1 MKFPITG
8 ISQESIV
15 SPSTPESASRSQR
28 WRARRAIWRP
38 AAEPFDPAG
47 FDVAPLGEREAKIFV
62 VEHHYSAS
70 YPAARLAVGLFE
82 GRNLAGVAVFSVPMR
97 DAVLTRWTGLDRAR
111 ACELGRF
118 VLLDRIPGN
127 AETWFLARAMGCV
140 RREKS
145 IDAVVAFSDPLIRR
159 DRNGA
164 ILMPGHVGGIYASAS
179 AFYAGRSRARN
190 LWFDADGRVV
200 SERALS
206 KLAHDDRGAERVYAR
221 LRAAG
226 APARLPFEAGDAYI
240 ARALASGPF
249 ERRAHPG
256 NHAYL
261 LACGAPSVRRRL
273 RESWAVRHGHK
284 APPRLTEA
292 MGMAPG

>member
-1 MKFPITG
+1 
-8 ISQESIV
+8 V
-15 SPSTPESASRSQR
+15 NASAPDAPSRSQR
-28 WRARRAIWRP
+28 WRERRSIWRP
-38 AAEPFDPAG
+38 TAEFFDPAG
-47 FDVAPLGEREAKIFV
+47 FDVAPIGEREAKAFV

-82 GRNLAGVAVFSVPMR
+82 GRTLAGVAVFSVPMR
-97 DAVLTRWTGLDRAR
+97 DAVLTRWTGLDRTR

-118 VLLDRIPGN
+118 VLLDRIAGN
-127 AETWFLARAMGCV
+127 AETWFLARALGCV

-145 IDAVVAFSDPLIRR
+145 IDAVVAFSDPLMRCDAKGRVI
-159 DRNGA
+159 
-164 ILMPGHVGGIYASAS
+164 MPGHVGGIYASSS
-179 AFYAGRSRARN
+179 AYYAGRSRARN

-206 KLAHDDRGAERVYAR
+206 KLARDDRGAERVYAR

-226 APARLPFEAGDAYI
+226 APARLPFEVGDAYI
-240 ARALASGPF
+240 ARALANGPF

-261 LACGAPSVRRRL
+261 LASGAPSVRRRL
-273 RESWAVRHGHK
+273 RESWAVLHGRK
-284 APPRLTEA
+284 PAPRLGQEKETA
-292 MGMAPG
+292 LR

>member
-1 MKFPITG
+1 MAPI
-8 ISQESIV
+8 
-15 SPSTPESASRSQR
+15 
-28 WRARRAIWRP
+28 
-38 AAEPFDPAG
+38 
-47 FDVAPLGEREAKIFV
+47 GEREAKAFV
-62 VEHHYSAS
+62 VAHHYSAS

-82 GRNLAGVAVFSVPMR
+82 GRKLAGVAVFSVPMR
-97 DAVLTRWTGLDRAR
+97 DAVLTRWTGLDRTR

-145 IDAVVAFSDPLIRR
+145 IDAIVAFSDPMIRR
-159 DRNGA
+159 DTTGRVV
-164 ILMPGHVGGIYASAS
+164 MPGHVGGIYASAS
-179 AFYAGRSRARN
+179 AFYAGRSRARK
-190 LWFDADGRVV
+190 LWLDADGRVV

-206 KLAHDDRGAERVYAR
+206 KLARDERGAERVYAR

-226 APARLPFEAGDAYI
+226 APARVPFESGDAYI
-240 ARALASGPF
+240 ARALTSGPF

-273 RESWAVRHGHK
+273 RESWAAAHGYR
-284 APPRLTEA
+284 AAPRLDQA
-292 MGMAPG
+292 MEIGFR